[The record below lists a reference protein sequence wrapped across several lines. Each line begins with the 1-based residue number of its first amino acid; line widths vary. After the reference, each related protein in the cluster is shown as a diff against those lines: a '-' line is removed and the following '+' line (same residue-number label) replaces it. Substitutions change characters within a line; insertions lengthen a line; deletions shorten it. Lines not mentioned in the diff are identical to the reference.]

1 MAQTTDRT
9 IDRQPF
15 ADLERFIADRI
26 AEFDQ
31 ISDQRKRE
39 LEAMADYVR
48 DRIAQG
54 VTPKLIFIC
63 THNSRR
69 SHFSQ
74 LWAKIA
80 AVRFG
85 LGEVQTY
92 SGGTEVTAMNPR
104 VVASLGRAGLAVETK
119 DGTPDNPHYRVTF
132 AEDTPGEICFSKRVS
147 DPPNPTESFA
157 AIMTCSHA
165 DEACP
170 IVHGCDRRIPIR
182 YEDPKVADDSP
193 AEAATYDERS
203 QQIAREML
211 YAFSKV

>member
-1 MAQTTDRT
+1 MAQTTDPATDSPR
-9 IDRQPF
+9 F
-15 ADLERFIADRI
+15 ADLQRFITDRV

-39 LEAMADYVR
+39 LEVMADYVR
-48 DRIAQG
+48 ERINQG
-54 VTPKLIFIC
+54 VSPKLIFIC

-69 SHFSQ
+69 SHLSQ

-85 LGEVQTY
+85 LDTVQTY

-104 VVASLGRAGLAVETK
+104 VVASLRRSGLSVETK
-119 DGTPDNPHYRVTF
+119 NGTADNPHYLVTF
-132 AEDTPGEICFSKRVS
+132 ADDTPGEICFSKRFG
-147 DPPNPTESFA
+147 DPPNPTNSFA

-203 QQIAREML
+203 RQIAREML

>member
-1 MAQTTDRT
+1 MTDPTTVS
-9 IDRQPF
+9 QPF
-15 ADLERFIADRI
+15 ADLERFIADRA

-39 LEAMADYVR
+39 LVVMADYVR

-54 VTPKLIFIC
+54 ATPKLIFIC

-69 SHFSQ
+69 SHLSQ

-85 LGEVQTY
+85 LGAVQTY

-104 VVASLGRAGLAVETK
+104 VVASLRRSGLSVETTN
-119 DGTPDNPHYRVTF
+119 GTTDNPHYLVTF
-132 AEDTPGEICFSKRVS
+132 ADDTPGEICFSKRFG
-147 DPPNPTESFA
+147 DPPNPTDSFA

-182 YEDPKVADDSP
+182 YEDPKAADDSP
-193 AEAATYDERS
+193 TEAATYDQRS
-203 QQIAREML
+203 RQIACEML